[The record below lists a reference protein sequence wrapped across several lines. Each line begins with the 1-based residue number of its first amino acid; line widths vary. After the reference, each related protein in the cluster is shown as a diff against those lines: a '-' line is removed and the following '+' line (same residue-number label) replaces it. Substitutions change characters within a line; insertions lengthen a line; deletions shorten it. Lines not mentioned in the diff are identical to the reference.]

1 MSRTW
6 NRFNNYLVLAA
17 LSQLG
22 VTCIMMET
30 GQRTRTSTEADLLVP
45 RSPPW
50 LCESSAQLIV
60 PVSRMVSQSSYQTLL
75 ELSIVICITLWY
87 MHRIGSTL
95 VHLLPSVTPDIIH
108 SFYANPPENQDHNL
122 GKSVYHLQEDARSR
136 ASSSIW
142 HRPKISTQHES
153 LNFYKSKTIQDRTIV
168 WGGTS
173 SGESTD
179 DAKGWIN
186 SGLWWR
192 LNNERMNRMRAQN
205 HCLSYN
211 QSILPHRL
219 QKLRSEDTR
228 RSCEVPLSK
237 TAR

>member
-30 GQRTRTSTEADLLVP
+30 GQRTRTSTKVDLLVP

-60 PVSRMVSQSSYQTLL
+60 PVSRMVSQGSYQTLL

-95 VHLLPSVTPDIIH
+95 VHLPPSVTPDIIH

-142 HRPKISTQHES
+142 HRP
-153 LNFYKSKTIQDRTIV
+153 
-168 WGGTS
+168 S
-173 SGESTD
+173 SGEVQARESQ
-179 DAKGWIN
+179 
-186 SGLWWR
+186 L
-192 LNNERMNRMRAQN
+192 MMRRGG
-205 HCLSYN
+205 
-211 QSILPHRL
+211 SIQAIACRI
-219 QKLRSEDTR
+219 TR
-228 RSCEVPLSK
+228 AYSHIACRSCVRKTPVALVRYLYPKQPGKHWYSLYPLPSV
-237 TAR
+237 THNVHPD